1 MIDEV
6 GKGECIRVWQEKKV
20 KGNEKK
26 IREGDKKLKVCMYK
40 RRKKI
45 ENRDVN
51 RKQDARDAFN

>member
-1 MIDEV
+1 MHSCV
-6 GKGECIRVWQEKKV
+6 TGK

-26 IREGDKKLKVCMYK
+26 IREGDKKLKVCMCK

-51 RKQDARDAFN
+51 RKQDTCDEFN